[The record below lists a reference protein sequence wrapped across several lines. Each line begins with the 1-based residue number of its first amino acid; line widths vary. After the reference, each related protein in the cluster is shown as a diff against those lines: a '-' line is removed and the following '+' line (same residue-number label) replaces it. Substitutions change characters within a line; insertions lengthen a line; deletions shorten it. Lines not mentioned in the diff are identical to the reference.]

1 MKALPTTCATSA
13 KRTERLC
20 ALPLMAFAQFERPKP
35 PRPMSDINITPLVDV
50 MLVLVVILIMTAPLL
65 ANSLKL
71 ALPKTNAATPVTPA
85 KNLPSPPLML
95 SLDAQGNLYL
105 DQRPIDERALAL
117 QLGQAALEDPDTEL
131 RLRADA
137 AVPYGRVVVVL
148 GLAQKAGLSR
158 IGFVAE
164 PERAAAGPSKIH

>member
-1 MKALPTTCATSA
+1 
-13 KRTERLC
+13 
-20 ALPLMAFAQFERPKP
+20 MAFAQFERPKP

-65 ANSLKL
+65 ASSLKL
-71 ALPKTNAATPVTPA
+71 ALPKTNAATPVAPA
-85 KNLPSPPLML
+85 QSAQSPPLVL
-95 SLDAQGNLYL
+95 SLDAQGVLYL
-105 DQRPIDERALAL
+105 NQQVIDEGALAL
-117 QLGQAALEDPDTEL
+117 QLTQAAQQDPDTEL

-137 AVPYGRVVVVL
+137 AVPYGRVVSVL

-164 PERAAAGPSKIH
+164 PDKAGATPSKIH